1 MDDDLL
7 FLISDP
13 SARYTCGQ
21 IVSILERAES
31 QGHPLER
38 GSYLEKM
45 TIAQVDRLT
54 RNVYDA

>member
-1 MDDDLL
+1 MDNDLL
-7 FLISDP
+7 FLITDP

-21 IVSILERAES
+21 IVAILERAEK

-38 GSYLEKM
+38 GSYLESM

-54 RNVYDA
+54 RKEYDA